1 MTTGKT
7 IALTRWTL
15 VGKVMPL
22 LFNMLSSWVIIFLP
36 RSKRLFVVVVLMK
49 RGPLEKGMANHFSIP
64 ALRTP

>member
-1 MTTGKT
+1 MTIGKT
-7 IALTRWTL
+7 IVLTMYFI
-15 VGKVMPL
+15 GKVMPL

-49 RGPLEKGMANHFSIP
+49 RGPLEKGMANHLSIL